1 MKEKRQKIFNI
12 FYFVLL
18 VICVVKINS
27 LQNDIENLERA
38 INNESSMLRSSID
51 SISSNV
57 RKAN

>member
-12 FYFVLL
+12 LYFVLL

-27 LQNDIENLERA
+27 LQNYIENLERA

>member
-12 FYFVLL
+12 LYFVLL
-18 VICVVKINS
+18 VVCVVKITS